1 MAGGSGCNLIKF
13 KIFENHSNSIQ
24 TNTDPPMPQKFEL
37 KNGWR
42 EIEVGNNFSYTG
54 FLRFEMDF
62 ELKFRELSM
71 G

>member
-1 MAGGSGCNLIKF
+1 V
-13 KIFENHSNSIQ
+13 
-24 TNTDPPMPQKFEL
+24 PQKFEL

-54 FLRFEMDF
+54 FLRFKMDF